1 MDLSSLK
8 PAQGSTKGKKRIG
21 RGPGSGWGG
30 TAGRGHKGAKSRSG
44 YKIKA
49 GFEGGQ
55 MPLQRRVPKFGFR
68 PPNRVAYHVVN
79 IGQLQ
84 GVVDKLGKSELSFQD
99 FVSVGLVGKK
109 DLIKILGNGEISASV
124 KVEAHAFSKSAQEA
138 IEKAG
143 GETIK
148 L

>member
-8 PAQGSTKGKKRIG
+8 PAQGSVRGKKRIG
-21 RGPGSGWGG
+21 RGSGSGWGG

-44 YKIKA
+44 YKVKA

-68 PPNRVAYHVVN
+68 SPNRVAYHVVN
-79 IGQLQ
+79 VGQLQ
-84 GVVDKLGKSELSFQD
+84 GVVDKVGKSEISFQD

-109 DLIKILGNGEISASV
+109 DLIKILGDGEISASV

>member
-109 DLIKILGNGEISASV
+109 DLIKILGDGEISASV

>member
-1 MDLSSLK
+1 M
-8 PAQGSTKGKKRIG
+8 
-21 RGPGSGWGG
+21 
-30 TAGRGHKGAKSRSG
+30 
-44 YKIKA
+44 
-49 GFEGGQ
+49 
-55 MPLQRRVPKFGFR
+55 
-68 PPNRVAYHVVN
+68 
-79 IGQLQ
+79 
-84 GVVDKLGKSELSFQD
+84 
-99 FVSVGLVGKK
+99 SVGLVGKK

>member
-124 KVEAHAFSKSAQEA
+124 
-138 IEKAG
+138 
-143 GETIK
+143 
-148 L
+148 

>member
-8 PAQGSTKGKKRIG
+8 PAQGSVKGKKRIG

-109 DLIKILGNGEISASV
+109 DLIKILGDGEIATSV

>member
-8 PAQGSTKGKKRIG
+8 PAQGSVRSKKRIG
-21 RGPGSGWGG
+21 RGSGSGWGG

-44 YKIKA
+44 YKVKA

-68 PPNRVAYHVVN
+68 SPNRVAYHVVN
-79 IGQLQ
+79 VGQLQ
-84 GVVDKLGKSELSFQD
+84 GVVDKVGKSELSFQD

-109 DLIKILGNGEISASV
+109 DLIKILGDGEISASV